1 MLEMLL
7 CSPGHILPEA
17 RFLERIWGQDGDTE
31 SSVVFVY
38 ISYLQK
44 KLGALHADIRIR
56 AVRCEGYVLEAVE

>member
-7 CSPGHILPEA
+7 CSPGHILPET
-17 RFLERIWGQDGDTE
+17 RFMERIWGQDGDTE

-56 AVRCEGYVLEAVE
+56 AVRGEGYVLEAVE